1 MDVISESFSNKLVR
15 WYNKNKRDLP
25 WRKTKN
31 SYKVWVS
38 EIILQ
43 QTRIQF
49 GINYYERFLIKYPDI
64 NKLAKTSDLDLM
76 KIWEGLGYYSRA
88 MNMLKTAKIVVNN
101 YDGIFP
107 SKYEQLIQ
115 LPGIGDYTASAI
127 SSICNNELQPVV
139 DGNVLRFLSR
149 MHKIDLPIESIKTK
163 KYFKKLGFKLIQNVN
178 PGDFNQALM
187 DYGSMICKPKKF
199 ACNSCLFSPDC
210 KAYNS
215 NSVENYPIKKKK
227 ILIKNRYL
235 NYVVVLTDDNKTQI
249 NKRNSDGIWKNLYEF
264 PLIETKQSL
273 SANQIMEELE
283 IDFVE
288 LLSVKK
294 VNHKLSH
301 QLLHITFF
309 IFRVDNKLD
318 NLVDIKS
325 LINYP
330 FPKPINKFI
339 SELI

>member
-1 MDVISESFSNKLVR
+1 MSVTFSNKLIN
-15 WYNKNKRDLP
+15 WYNHNKRDLP
-25 WRKTKN
+25 WRKTKDP
-31 SYKVWVS
+31 YKIWVS

-43 QTRIQF
+43 QTRIEF
-49 GINYYERFLIKYPDI
+49 GIKYYNKFLKRYPDVK
-64 NKLAKTSDLDLM
+64 KLANSKEMDLM

-88 MNMLKTAKIVVNN
+88 INMLKTAKIVLNSFNGV
-101 YDGIFP
+101 FP
-107 SKYEQLIQ
+107 LRYEELIQ

-127 SSICNNELQPVV
+127 SSICNDELQVVV

-163 KYFKKLGFKLIQNVN
+163 KYFKKLGFKLIQDVK

-187 DYGSMICKPKKF
+187 DYGSTICKPKKF
-199 ACNSCLFSPDC
+199 DCNSCLFSIDC

-215 NSVENYPIKKKK
+215 NSVENYPVKKKK
-227 ILIKNRYL
+227 IKLKDRFL
-235 NYVVVLTDDNKTQI
+235 NYVVVVTNDNKTQI
-249 NKRNSDGIWKNLYEF
+249 KKRDSSGIWKNLYEF
-264 PLIETKQSL
+264 PLIETKIET
-273 SANQIMEELE
+273 SAKQISKEL
-283 IDFVE
+283 DLNLKD

-294 VNHKLSH
+294 INHRLSH

-309 IFRVDNKLD
+309 VYKVDYKLD
-318 NLVDIKS
+318 DLVDINTLAS
-325 LINYP
+325 YP